1 MVQNSK
7 IGISF
12 PPHPQFI
19 QTTSSTFPALVT
31 TVIFLRK
38 FPEFLCAY
46 PSKYEYIY
54 WFICLFNKLSSI
66 PGKKQRDSCLPK
78 DDILAGIYRLDV
90 LIL

>member
-54 WFICLFNKLSSI
+54 
-66 PGKKQRDSCLPK
+66 
-78 DDILAGIYRLDV
+78 
-90 LIL
+90 